1 MTGFRKQTL
10 VCSAKWAAILPNL
23 KTVWISG
30 VGPMQM
36 HERLKHWHF
45 QCDNVPV
52 PIFSFVKARSWPS
65 VLGHRLGFLASTWW
79 VMACSPVISTQ
90 LALVKWMPAS
100 FRSIR
105 ESWRMSGKNYLTQIT
120 SKFWLWA
127 DASVFQLLQGLLK
140 QARAVWRDMLVN
152 ASSHA
157 RSCTKGHV
165 LQRTTEVHS
174 GEAASWCFLR
184 DSVLASEGKRAVASD
199 ECCQLFTLYLFTKV
213 PWTGNLQPV
222 LLFSKQSLD
231 VMVDWQAVCGSRILP
246 KLCLLWPR
254 MQNRTERHAHCGWL
268 LEWVV
273 RRYESEASHRAL
285 CAFALTCTQ
294 PKTKLPKA
302 INTES
307 STCLV
312 PEDDTV
318 GSGCSVGL

>member
-1 MTGFRKQTL
+1 MWLLGLLAEQFEFFYPVVYAWYLRGKKYRIPWHFGPGAMTGFRKQTL

-23 KTVWISG
+23 TTVWISG

-65 VLGHRLGFLASTWW
+65 VLATGW
-79 VMACSPVISTQ
+79 VFWQVHDGSWPVHPSYRHS
-90 LALVKWMPAS
+90 LHWVKWMPAS

-184 DSVLASEGKRAVASD
+184 DSVLGSEGKRAVASD

-213 PWTGNLQPV
+213 PWTGNATK
-222 LLFSKQSLD
+222 S
-231 VMVDWQAVCGSRILP
+231 WQ
-246 KLCLLWPR
+246 
-254 MQNRTERHAHCGWL
+254 
-268 LEWVV
+268 
-273 RRYESEASHRAL
+273 
-285 CAFALTCTQ
+285 
-294 PKTKLPKA
+294 
-302 INTES
+302 
-307 STCLV
+307 
-312 PEDDTV
+312 
-318 GSGCSVGL
+318 

>member
-1 MTGFRKQTL
+1 MWQCACSNFFLRQSKVMTE
-10 VCSAKWAAILPNL
+10 CA
-23 KTVWISG
+23 
-30 VGPMQM
+30 
-36 HERLKHWHF
+36 
-45 QCDNVPV
+45 C
-52 PIFSFVKARSWPS
+52 
-65 VLGHRLGFLASTWW
+65 HRLGFLASTWW

-127 DASVFQLLQGLLK
+127 DASVFQLLQGLLHHM
-140 QARAVWRDMLVN
+140 QD
-152 ASSHA
+152 HA
-157 RSCTKGHV
+157 RKAMFCRGPQKCIAEKLLAG
-165 LQRTTEVHS
+165 
-174 GEAASWCFLR
+174 ASWETVCWLR
-184 DSVLASEGKRAVASD
+184 KAKELWQVMSVVNSSPCTPLQKSHGLAMQQNLGSSRASTPAFKSVEGPSV
-199 ECCQLFTLYLFTKV
+199 
-213 PWTGNLQPV
+213 
-222 LLFSKQSLD
+222 QSLKPRID
-231 VMVDWQAVCGSRILP
+231 RKLNIMHLCVFWQAVSGSRILP

-254 MQNRTERHAHCGWL
+254 LQNRTERHAHCGWL

-294 PKTKLPKA
+294 RKTKLPKA
-302 INTES
+302 INIES

-318 GSGCSVGL
+318 GSGCSSVGL